1 MLSTFQNNNI
11 KFNNNVISN
20 SNSKK
25 WIKIKYIDEQI
36 KIPHIVITTS
46 SFHKNRTELIFQGIF
61 YDYNIIPQ

>member
-36 KIPHIVITTS
+36 KIHHIVITTS
-46 SFHKNRTELIFQGIF
+46 LFHKNRTELIFQGIF